1 MIPYNVVRQVN
12 AEVNSQVEYR
22 RDIDLYNKRE
32 HWEIAENLGDCEDY
46 ALAKRQKLLDLGY
59 AVKYLRLATCWTSFG
74 EYHAVLVV
82 TTDKGDYVLD
92 NNHREPKTRQSL
104 NYKWDKIQQDKKWYK
119 VS

>member
-1 MIPYNVVRQVN
+1 MIPYKV
-12 AEVNSQVEYR
+12 AYEVNLEVNNSVKYR
-22 RDIDLYNKRE
+22 RDIDLYQKPE
-32 HWEIAENLGDCEDY
+32 HWAPAILEGDCEDY

-59 AVKYLRLATCWTSFG
+59 DVKYLRLATCWTPFG

-92 NNHREPKTRQSL
+92 NNHREPKSRQSL
-104 NYKWDKIQQDKKWYK
+104 NYKWDKIQQGKKWYK